1 VIDLSPGDEV
11 IYRKAARALSGQRTG
26 EVVRVT
32 NHFVFVWNGGKRPAQ
47 IPRDRIVSV
56 RVKETADE

>member
-1 VIDLSPGDEV
+1 MIDLSPGDEV
-11 IYRKAARALSGQRTG
+11 TYRRGARALCGQRTG

-32 NHFVFVWNGGKRPAQ
+32 GHYVFVWDGGKRPAQ

-56 RVKETADE
+56 RPKEGPS